1 MVRIALFF
9 LLLAATVNTIA
20 QDRNPA
26 EEYRIQLEQRKR
38 TDLLRVMDSAVMMMD
53 EGKYEAA
60 EQRLIHVI
68 NNIKSIPSDL
78 TFYFGKNSFYV
89 NKFKQSIDW
98 LNKYIQLKG
107 PSGQFYGEAV
117 NLLKKSENELI
128 KEQAKNTSKVK
139 EVLSAEYEIDCGP
152 AGKVICPVCK
162 GTTVLIRKG
171 AFENQYKTC
180 PYCDKHGFLTCAEY
194 NLLIKGQ
201 LEPKQ

>member
-1 MVRIALFF
+1 MAV
-9 LLLAATVNTIA
+9 A
-20 QDRNPA
+20 QDRNQA
-26 EEYRIQLEQRKR
+26 EEYRIQLEQQKR
-38 TDLLRVMDSAVMMMD
+38 IALLRVIDSAVVLMD
-53 EGKYEAA
+53 EEKYEAA
-60 EQRLIHVI
+60 EQRLIYVI

-78 TFYFGKNSFYV
+78 TFYFGKNSLYL

-107 PSGQFYGEAV
+107 PTGQFYAEAV
-117 NLLKKSENELI
+117 NLLKKAENELV
-128 KEQAKNTSKVK
+128 KEQAKNTTKVK
-139 EVLSAEYEIDCGP
+139 EVLSSEYEIDCGP
-152 AGKVICPVCK
+152 AGKVTCPVCK

-171 AFENQYKTC
+171 PFYNQYKTC